1 MYWYIINCIYTGK
14 VWTQESL
21 YKYVEHR
28 PAERIVLN
36 GTVVDIDWCQHQ
48 LIWYKINSCHFDSG
62 DDYRTEVVKTSVT
75 VNNISIHH
83 YMYVH
88 RDNHAQLSH
97 ALTLLIKK
105 TISQRQHSAITSD

>member
-28 PAERIVLN
+28 PGECIVLN
-36 GTVVDIDWCQHQ
+36 GTVVDIDWRQHQ
-48 LIWYKINSCHFDSG
+48 NYWYDTTSCHVNSG
-62 DDYRTEVVKTSVT
+62 HDYRTEVVKTSVT
-75 VNNISIHH
+75 VNNSPIHD

-88 RDNHAQLSH
+88 PDNHAQPSH
-97 ALTLLIKK
+97 A
-105 TISQRQHSAITSD
+105 

>member
-36 GTVVDIDWCQHQ
+36 GTVVDID
-48 LIWYKINSCHFDSG
+48 
-62 DDYRTEVVKTSVT
+62 
-75 VNNISIHH
+75 
-83 YMYVH
+83 
-88 RDNHAQLSH
+88 
-97 ALTLLIKK
+97 
-105 TISQRQHSAITSD
+105 